1 MLNQYPAWKYF
12 LVIAALF
19 FGILYSI
26 PNFYGKDPAL
36 IISPLRANELDKTER
51 SNIIEA
57 LKKANVTY
65 LAKERINEKML
76 IRFADIASQL
86 KAREVLSILLDGRFV
101 VAQNLAAATP
111 AWLQALNAKPMY
123 LGLDL
128 QGGIH
133 FLMEVDMKSAIEKEM
148 QRYVGEIK
156 TSLRSKTIRHA
167 GVVLDKSLNIR
178 FRKAEDREKALAYL
192 SAKMRD
198 LEFTEVEKNGDL
210 YLKADL
216 REDAQKEVR
225 KQALTQNI
233 TTLRNRVNE
242 VGVAEPIIQQSGD
255 SRIIVQ
261 LPGVQNPDEAK
272 NILSATATLEIHLV
286 DERNL
291 SVQDFVDKGRAPPGT
306 RIYKDRKGIPVLLR
320 KEVILTG
327 ESITHASSGFDSRS
341 NQPSVTINLDSRG
354 GDRFDRFTK
363 EHVKDSLAV
372 VFIEN
377 NVRTK
382 IIDGKPVKVKEKIE
396 EVINVAVIQERL
408 GRRFQ
413 ISGMDSPKEARTL
426 SILLRAGALAAPIE
440 IIEERTVGP
449 SLGQDNI
456 DQGFNS
462 VMIGFVLVL
471 IFMAIYYKLFG
482 LVANLALFFNLVI
495 VMALLSLLQATLTLP
510 GIAGIVLTV
519 GMAVDA
525 NVLIFE
531 RIREELRIGNSPQA
545 SIHSGYEKAFSTIA
559 DANITTLL
567 AAVVLF
573 SFGSGPI
580 KGFAVTLSLG
590 ILTSMFTAIVGTRAM
605 INLIYGGK
613 RIRKLSI

>member
-12 LVIAALF
+12 LVIAVLL
-19 FGILYSI
+19 FGIVYSL

-36 IISPLRANELDKTER
+36 IISPLRANELDKTQR
-51 SNIIEA
+51 ANIVEA
-57 LKKANVTY
+57 LKKANINY

-76 IRFADIASQL
+76 IRFADIATQL
-86 KAREVLSILLDGRFV
+86 KAKETLSTMLDGKFV
-101 VAQNLAAATP
+101 VAQNLASSTP
-111 AWLQALNAKPMY
+111 AWLQGLNGKPMY

-133 FLMEVDMKSAIEKEM
+133 FLMEVDMKAAVKKEK
-148 QRYVGEIK
+148 QRFVGEIK
-156 TSLRSKTIRHA
+156 TNLRSKTIRHA
-167 GVVLDKSLNIR
+167 GVTLDQNINIR
-178 FRKAEDREKALAYL
+178 FRKIEERDKALVYL
-192 SAKMRD
+192 SAKIRD
-198 LEFTEVEKNGDL
+198 LEFLEIEKNGEP
-210 YLKADL
+210 YLTADL
-216 REDAQKEVR
+216 KEDAQKEVR

-261 LPGVQNPDEAK
+261 LPGVQNPAEAK
-272 NILSATATLEIHLV
+272 NILSATATLEVHLV

-291 SVQDFVDKGRAPPGT
+291 SVQDFVERGRAPPGT

-320 KEVILTG
+320 KEVVLTG

-354 GDRFDRFTK
+354 GDRFDNFTK

-377 NVRTK
+377 NIRTK
-382 IIDGKPVKVKEKIE
+382 IIDGKPTKVKEKIE

-426 SILLRAGALAAPIE
+426 AILLRAGALAAPIE

-471 IFMAIYYKLFG
+471 IFMAVYYKLFG
-482 LVANLALFFNLVI
+482 LVANMALFFNLVI

-510 GIAGIVLTV
+510 GIAGVVLTV

-545 SIHSGYEKAFSTIA
+545 SIHAGYEKAFSTIA

-590 ILTSMFTAIVGTRAM
+590 ILTSMFTAIVGTRA
-605 INLIYGGK
+605 IVNLIYGGK

>member
-133 FLMEVDMKSAIEKEM
+133 FLMEVDMKSAIEKEK

-210 YLKADL
+210 YLTADL
-216 REDAQKEVR
+216 REDAKKEVR

-327 ESITHASSGFDSRS
+327 ESITHASSGFDSRT